1 MVRDYA
7 LSEALLKAGRDA
19 GRLSELGGMLRLCQR
34 LPYLQKFLNL
44 SSRVVARSAD
54 AFAGRHQVSV
64 LHDTSGP
71 LSESAPA
78 AVMSCKSGMQRADAM
93 VSDGLL
99 ASAPETLED
108 TIAYLGS
115 AYGGAAGY
123 ARAVGLNA
131 DEVCRIIRIA
141 LG

>member
-1 MVRDYA
+1 MSQVA
-7 LSEALLKAGRDA
+7 TGQ
-19 GRLSELGGMLRLCQR
+19 G
-34 LPYLQKFLNL
+34 NL
-44 SSRVVARSAD
+44 
-54 AFAGRHQVSV
+54 
-64 LHDTSGP
+64 
-71 LSESAPA
+71 PA
-78 AVMSCKSGMQRADAM
+78 AVVPCQAGMQRADAM

-131 DEVCRIIRIA
+131 DEVRPRRIHCCLATRKQP
-141 LG
+141 